1 MPTFRYS
8 NTIVLDL
15 LTMIKNVTDH
25 APAKNEKVEQA
36 SFMVSSAEI
45 VLESENPLNIAF
57 NVQNSAMRDAFV
69 ASLTK
74 DLRSGKAVQQINAL
88 NEINNFRIT
97 DPKIKHELLKI
108 VDSCEW
114 HVLDMALKILL
125 KDVDQQVLDCLCAA
139 TTSSKDPGCISLFA
153 KALQKGTFQGVAN
166 ADQQIVNALVG
177 TMKFTDQNTCAEVA
191 QAVASYGVL
200 GINAI
205 VEVIGQG
212 ARSPER
218 EEGLKVLKSFT
229 EELRNNKRMY
239 YDKRPEIVD
248 VGPSLIST
256 LSNSLDQLSKS
267 KPYYGIPITPAH
279 WLYRSTVTQ
288 LQNERG
294 LLLDLLIADLVAQ
307 ASLRRTRQG
316 TMVDSREIDKFLD
329 QAGDA
334 FVECSD
340 HAKLRIKN
348 LLNTKD
354 TENNSTALTI
364 LEHIAKHVDISS
376 MFTTLKKFARR
387 KLTYGDNYLQCRAIN
402 LLRYFGNKGLE
413 ELDRFST
420 NANVGIRCAV
430 IEGLSLLNDKQSTP
444 LVYKLLEDPVPEVF
458 LGAASLFAKFGLN
471 QEDFSMQSKI
481 IDLITEIIKA
491 PYHPYEVQILPL
503 SFNKKS
509 PFITA
514 HLNNPNK
521 QFELKK
527 LTQLTLCEF
536 KEAAIPILHELLHNI
551 HYINDGRVGVI
562 DFCISK
568 LLEANVLEALP
579 LAISLLAEP
588 DKDAS
593 HLPRDIQ
600 YLLQLGAESFRE
612 KLFNRLSLPKLREEL
627 LPVFRII
634 KDQLAGLTIDTTS
647 YSSYQLNIANRVF
660 LLLGNPGVREIDL
673 SLFASKIEKL
683 ISPQVVK

>member
-1 MPTFRYS
+1 M
-8 NTIVLDL
+8 
-15 LTMIKNVTDH
+15 
-25 APAKNEKVEQA
+25 
-36 SFMVSSAEI
+36 
-45 VLESENPLNIAF
+45 
-57 NVQNSAMRDAFV
+57 
-69 ASLTK
+69 
-74 DLRSGKAVQQINAL
+74 
-88 NEINNFRIT
+88 
-97 DPKIKHELLKI
+97 
-108 VDSCEW
+108 
-114 HVLDMALKILL
+114 
-125 KDVDQQVLDCLCAA
+125 
-139 TTSSKDPGCISLFA
+139 
-153 KALQKGTFQGVAN
+153 
-166 ADQQIVNALVG
+166 
-177 TMKFTDQNTCAEVA
+177 
-191 QAVASYGVL
+191 
-200 GINAI
+200 
-205 VEVIGQG
+205 
-212 ARSPER
+212 
-218 EEGLKVLKSFT
+218 
-229 EELRNNKRMY
+229 
-239 YDKRPEIVD
+239 
-248 VGPSLIST
+248 
-256 LSNSLDQLSKS
+256 
-267 KPYYGIPITPAH
+267 
-279 WLYRSTVTQ
+279 
-288 LQNERG
+288 
-294 LLLDLLIADLVAQ
+294 
-307 ASLRRTRQG
+307 
-316 TMVDSREIDKFLD
+316 
-329 QAGDA
+329 
-334 FVECSD
+334 
-340 HAKLRIKN
+340 
-348 LLNTKD
+348 
-354 TENNSTALTI
+354 
-364 LEHIAKHVDISS
+364 
-376 MFTTLKKFARR
+376 
-387 KLTYGDNYLQCRAIN
+387 
-402 LLRYFGNKGLE
+402 
-413 ELDRFST
+413 DRFST

-588 DKDAS
+588 DKNRRGVNYQED
-593 HLPRDIQ
+593 
-600 YLLQLGAESFRE
+600 
-612 KLFNRLSLPKLREEL
+612 LFNRLSLPKLREEL

>member
-57 NVQNSAMRDAFV
+57 NVQNSATCDSFV

-177 TMKFTDQNTCAEVA
+177 TMKFTDQNTCAKVA

-229 EELRNNKRMY
+229 EELRNDRHRYHKRH
-239 YDKRPEIVD
+239 EIVD
-248 VGPSLIST
+248 VVPSLIST

-294 LLLDLLIADLVAQ
+294 LLLDLLIAD
-307 ASLRRTRQG
+307 
-316 TMVDSREIDKFLD
+316 MVGLSFNKTARDRFLD

-491 PYHPYEVQILPL
+491 PYTQFYLQVPILPL

-514 HLNNPNK
+514 HLDDPNK

-568 LLEANVLEALP
+568 LLESNVLEALP

-588 DKDAS
+588 DKNRRGVNYQED
-593 HLPRDIQ
+593 
-600 YLLQLGAESFRE
+600 
-612 KLFNRLSLPKLREEL
+612 LFNRLSLPKLREEL

-634 KDQLAGLTIDTTS
+634 KDRLAGLTIDTTS